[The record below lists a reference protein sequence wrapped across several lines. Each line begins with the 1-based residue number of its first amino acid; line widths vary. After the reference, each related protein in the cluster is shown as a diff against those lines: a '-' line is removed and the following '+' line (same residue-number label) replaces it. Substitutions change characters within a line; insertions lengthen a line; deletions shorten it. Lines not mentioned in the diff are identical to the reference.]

1 MTGIDPFTRRKIVD
15 ETGTNSEKAA
25 DLIWYVWNLSAPP
38 MLHGIWQGPGEGYGA
53 VKRLKDAFSGA
64 LSKEGEAKFTKG
76 QAVGRMFGMNI
87 TPIAVPE
94 GRNKHLR
101 WEYSKHNKLV
111 YRAKR
116 ELTNMLMMQIDMTE
130 IKKVGKEWGKK
141 IMKSQEEF
149 REMIKISKPPI
160 SLLREREKF
169 LKEKRQSALQYRAS
183 L

>member
-1 MTGIDPFTRRKIVD
+1 
-15 ETGTNSEKAA
+15 
-25 DLIWYVWNLSAPP
+25 
-38 MLHGIWQGPGEGYGA
+38 
-53 VKRLKDAFSGA
+53 
-64 LSKEGEAKFTKG
+64 
-76 QAVGRMFGMNI
+76 MNI